1 MLMIKTSTKPIN
13 SLPSEMVTPME
24 TSDQLGEEEL
34 SFYSSI
40 KKELGKLEVNPKTS
54 VIDKIMNY
62 SRSL

>member
-1 MLMIKTSTKPIN
+1 MLMIKTSTKLTN
-13 SLPSEMVTPME
+13 SLPEEMVTPME
-24 TSDQLGEEEL
+24 TTDQIGEEEL

-54 VIDKIMNY
+54 VIDNIMKY

>member
-1 MLMIKTSTKPIN
+1 MLMIKTSTKLTN
-13 SLPSEMVTPME
+13 SLPEEMVTAME
-24 TSDQLGEEEL
+24 TTDQIGEEEL

-54 VIDKIMNY
+54 VIDNIMKY